1 MKRDSEKY
9 ECAQFTDNCFNS
21 QFKES
26 FLAKALARAS
36 MFK

>member
-21 QFKES
+21 QFKE
-26 FLAKALARAS
+26 LAKALARAS